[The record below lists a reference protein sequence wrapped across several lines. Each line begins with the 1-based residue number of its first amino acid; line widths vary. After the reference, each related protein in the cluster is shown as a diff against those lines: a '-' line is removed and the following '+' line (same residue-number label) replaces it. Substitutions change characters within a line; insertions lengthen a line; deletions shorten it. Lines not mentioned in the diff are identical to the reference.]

1 MPDGLAPT
9 LDGPAASSERRL
21 VAVVLAP
28 VLVAIVAVAGLG
40 VSSLW
45 LLSALRAYAGA
56 ESEWSQSRSQAV
68 EHLRNYARSRDPR
81 EFQRFES
88 SLEVQANDLQAR
100 EELERPEPNFE
111 RARQGLL
118 AGRNHPDDVESML
131 RLYKRF
137 GALARLQS
145 SLQAWRQGDEL
156 VSQLRAVA
164 ERMRDQMSG
173 PWPQAAA
180 LDAHL
185 EQITRLNAELIGV
198 ERRFTAELAQ
208 TARVV
213 EWVLI
218 GSVLAIALV
227 LSALAVWL
235 VRRSLHQ
242 RAEREKALASASER
256 WALAAEA
263 GGLGLYDWFVDA
275 DELRLDAKAVAMYGL
290 GDGEPRVVRRDTL
303 SRLVHPDDLAGARGA
318 LDAAV
323 ASGRLFKRRYRIV
336 TPGGQLRH
344 LEVTGLMQGAI
355 NKGGHM
361 VGVVR
366 DVTEEERQAEL
377 AHERDA
383 AERAARA
390 RMEFLQRLSHELRT
404 PLNAI
409 LGFAQLLAIDPQ
421 RPLDE
426 SQAHRVALILDSG
439 RQLLQLVEDV
449 LDLTKIDA
457 GTISLQLAPVD
468 AAGLLRSSLKTMG
481 AAVQTYAV
489 RVDDRTAAA
498 PLWALADE
506 RRLQQVFMNLL
517 SNACK
522 YNRPN
527 GLVTLEAWEA
537 DGRVVVRV
545 SDTGRGMT
553 KAELDQLFQPFMR
566 LSYNAGQVE
575 GTGLGLFIVKSLLDR
590 MSGRIEVES
599 EWGVG
604 SRFTVHLPVSA
615 APIVA
620 GALAA

>member
-1 MPDGLAPT
+1 M
-9 LDGPAASSERRL
+9 
-21 VAVVLAP
+21 
-28 VLVAIVAVAGLG
+28 
-40 VSSLW
+40 
-45 LLSALRAYAGA
+45 RA
-56 ESEWSQSRSQAV
+56 
-68 EHLRNYARSRDPR
+68 
-81 EFQRFES
+81 
-88 SLEVQANDLQAR
+88 
-100 EELERPEPNFE
+100 
-111 RARQGLL
+111 
-118 AGRNHPDDVESML
+118 
-131 RLYKRF
+131 
-137 GALARLQS
+137 
-145 SLQAWRQGDEL
+145 
-156 VSQLRAVA
+156 
-164 ERMRDQMSG
+164 
-173 PWPQAAA
+173 
-180 LDAHL
+180 
-185 EQITRLNAELIGV
+185 
-198 ERRFTAELAQ
+198 
-208 TARVV
+208 
-213 EWVLI
+213 
-218 GSVLAIALV
+218 
-227 LSALAVWL
+227 
-235 VRRSLHQ
+235 
-242 RAEREKALASASER
+242 
-256 WALAAEA
+256 
-263 GGLGLYDWFVDA
+263 
-275 DELRLDAKAVAMYGL
+275 
-290 GDGEPRVVRRDTL
+290 
-303 SRLVHPDDLAGARGA
+303 
-318 LDAAV
+318 
-323 ASGRLFKRRYRIV
+323 
-336 TPGGQLRH
+336 
-344 LEVTGLMQGAI
+344 
-355 NKGGHM
+355 
-361 VGVVR
+361 
-366 DVTEEERQAEL
+366 
-377 AHERDA
+377 
-383 AERAARA
+383 
-390 RMEFLQRLSHELRT
+390 

-553 KAELDQLFQPFMR
+553 KAELDQLFQPFKR

-615 APIVA
+615 APVVA